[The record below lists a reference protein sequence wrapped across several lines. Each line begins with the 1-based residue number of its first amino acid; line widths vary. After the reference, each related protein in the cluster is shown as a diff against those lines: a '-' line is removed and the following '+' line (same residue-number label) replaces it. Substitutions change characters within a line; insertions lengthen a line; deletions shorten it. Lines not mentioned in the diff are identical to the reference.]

1 VIPGPVGWSQLFFP
15 AYLRL
20 FKNCDVLFSP
30 AHYAPRFSP
39 VPFVVTVHDLSY
51 YYYPEEFL
59 EKDLY
64 KLKNWTADAV
74 SRARDVICVSKTTKK
89 DVKKW
94 YGTPDK
100 KLQVIYNGYEKPET
114 TQEKNM
120 SNDTFK
126 LLATEYNLDPKSY
139 ILYVGTL
146 QPRKNI
152 PVLVDAFYDILKEYP
167 DYKLVIAGKKGWLYE
182 DIFSYVEKRNL
193 QGSVLF
199 PGFVSDEMLAQLYA
213 HAACYV
219 LPSLYEGF
227 GIPILEAMS
236 CGCPVIASYA
246 SSLPE
251 VGGEA
256 CLYFDPQNPKELA
269 DKMRIILSDTSI
281 RKEYV
286 KKGKKQVQQFSWD
299 TCGKE
304 TLEVLQN
311 VSIKL

>member
-1 VIPGPVGWSQLFFP
+1 
-15 AYLRL
+15 
-20 FKNCDVLFSP
+20 
-30 AHYAPRFSP
+30 
-39 VPFVVTVHDLSY
+39 
-51 YYYPEEFL
+51 
-59 EKDLY
+59 
-64 KLKNWTADAV
+64 
-74 SRARDVICVSKTTKK
+74 
-89 DVKKW
+89 
-94 YGTPDK
+94 
-100 KLQVIYNGYEKPET
+100 
-114 TQEKNM
+114 M
-120 SNDTFK
+120 SNDTCK